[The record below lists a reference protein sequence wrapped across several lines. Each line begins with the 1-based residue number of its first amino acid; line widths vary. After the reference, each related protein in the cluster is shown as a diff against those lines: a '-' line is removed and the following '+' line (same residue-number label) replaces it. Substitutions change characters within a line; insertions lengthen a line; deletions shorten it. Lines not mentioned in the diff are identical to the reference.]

1 MSTIE
6 SRTQLAAGTWNA
18 DAVHSQIGFEIA
30 YMGGTF
36 RGTFSPFEAT
46 LEVAE
51 DGQAHLEGAT
61 QVANVKV
68 QDENHETHLQSPDFF
83 DAERTPEI
91 RFVSDDLE
99 RDGEQVT
106 VRGDLTIRGTTRTVE
121 LDGTIEE
128 GIVDGYG
135 NERVRLSLAG
145 TIDRSQF
152 GVDWNMQLPS
162 GDPALPNDVALT
174 GELSFV
180 KAQS

>member
-6 SRTQLAAGTWNA
+6 STTALPTGTWNA
-18 DAVHSQIGFEIA
+18 DPVHSQLGFEIA

-46 LEVAE
+46 LEVRE
-51 DGQAHLEGAT
+51 DGSAHLEGAT
-61 QVANVKV
+61 QVAGVKV
-68 QDENHETHLQSPDFF
+68 QDPNLEAHLQSPDFF
-83 DAERTPEI
+83 DAERFPEI
-91 RFVSDDLE
+91 RFASDDVV
-99 RDGEQVT
+99 RQGEAVT
-106 VRGDLTIRGTTRTVE
+106 VRGDLTIRGETEEVE
-121 LDGTIEE
+121 LRGTLAE

-145 TIDRSQF
+145 TIDRSRF
-152 GVDWNMQLPS
+152 GVNWNMALPS
-162 GDPALPNDVALT
+162 GDPALPNEVALT

>member
-6 SRTQLAAGTWNA
+6 STKLPTGTWNA

-36 RGTFSPFEAT
+36 RGTFSPFDAS
-46 LEVAE
+46 LDVRE
-51 DGQAHLEGAT
+51 DGSAHLEGAT

-68 QDENHETHLQSPDFF
+68 QDETLETHLQSPDFF

-91 RFVSDDLE
+91 LFASDDVQ
-99 RDGEQVT
+99 RDGDRLT
-106 VRGDLTIRGTTRTVE
+106 IRGELTIRGTTQPVE
-121 LDGTIEE
+121 LAGALQE
-128 GIVDGYG
+128 GITDGYG
-135 NERVRLSLAG
+135 NERVRFSVEG

-152 GVDWNMQLPS
+152 GVNWNMPLPS
-162 GDPALPNDVALT
+162 GENALPNDVRLT

-180 KAQS
+180 KGSQ